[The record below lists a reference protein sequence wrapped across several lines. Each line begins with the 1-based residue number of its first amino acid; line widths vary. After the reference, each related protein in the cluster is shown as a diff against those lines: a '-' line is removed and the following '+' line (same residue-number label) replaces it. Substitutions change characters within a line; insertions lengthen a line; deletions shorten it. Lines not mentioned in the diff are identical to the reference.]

1 MEANRS
7 HLSGHSAQIFKG
19 QAFVD
24 IDYYVIM
31 FLNFS
36 ISVFKEAHS
45 TKMEAGGE
53 GVWILD
59 SWHSWKVLAQE
70 NFNGPVINL
79 PK

>member
-53 GVWILD
+53 GGVDLRFMALLE
-59 SWHSWKVLAQE
+59 SLSPRKL
-70 NFNGPVINL
+70 
-79 PK
+79 